1 MENQSDDR
9 PLKWFERIRY
19 GLFKNKYFV
28 CEDML
33 SESMIN
39 KIFTNIRERTQIL
52 KNFVDFDVTFD
63 NKEYLL
69 RLSSSN
75 WKLIPKNSAAHKM
88 VINLSNTF
96 KNCAKV
102 RIGNNRVKCPLFKEL
117 RELRVINNKL
127 VKSVRQIREGGLD
140 PAIIKTIINCNNI
153 LIKML
158 AKKEMINWIE
168 KRNQKRQE
176 NIEKYKEN
184 YSWIPDKEWEKLS
197 LFQKV
202 MKRWNFSDMHQCLVP
217 WEEKKFSKKELHQF
231 QEEKRK
237 WRILRMK
244 ELGNDP
250 LQRKIFDEFCH
261 ARKIGRKIIRNL
273 DNEYTD
279 SFSDA
284 AEKMKGNNN
293 NPYKN

>member
-1 MENQSDDR
+1 MENQSDDQ
-9 PLKWFERIRY
+9 PPKWIERIRY

-39 KIFTNIRERTQIL
+39 KIFTNIRERTQTL

-63 NKEYLL
+63 NKKYLL
-69 RLSSSN
+69 RLSASN

-88 VINLSNTF
+88 VINLSNTCNNF
-96 KNCAKV
+96 AKA
-102 RIGNNRVKCPLFKEL
+102 RCIGNDQAKSPFLKEL
-117 RELRVINNKL
+117 RELRVINDKL
-127 VKSVRQIREGGLD
+127 EKNIKGGLD
-140 PAIIKTIINCNNI
+140 SSIIKTIINCNNI
-153 LIKML
+153 LIKIL
-158 AKKEMINWIE
+158 AKKETINWIE
-168 KRNQKRQE
+168 KRNQKRQG
-176 NIEKYKEN
+176 NIKKYKEN
-184 YSWIPDKEWEKLS
+184 HSWIPEKEWEKLS
-197 LFQKV
+197 FFQKV

-217 WEEKKFSKKELHQF
+217 WEEKKLSKEEVYQF

-237 WRILRMK
+237 WRMLRMK
-244 ELGNDP
+244 ELSDKP

-273 DNEYTD
+273 DNEYID
-279 SFSDA
+279 SFSNV
-284 AEKMKGNNN
+284 AENMKGNNNN